1 LKFNAGNTSARG
13 AILMKSTKN
22 KRGERLGVRLM
33 MLPYLLEGRRRSQK
47 ELMEYFKVDRKTI
60 VNTIDALSL
69 ADQPN
74 PIIEEREGRHLYYR
88 LSEAYIAPT
97 LTLAE
102 SAALLLAQEAIGA
115 TEWSPFARH
124 ARSLLK
130 KVRKVLPVALR
141 AQLDAMAQVYG
152 AAITPAKDFAQHE
165 PTINEL
171 VTAAIEQQTVH
182 MRYQSFGSD
191 KPSERDFDPYAVY
204 FDPDG
209 ATLKVI
215 GWDYNHEEIRPFSID
230 HIQALQSTQ
239 RHFTRRPFNLRDH
252 LETYCFNG
260 IHGEPMT
267 VRLRAYGVTARVFAE
282 RKFHRSQRTITRTTG
297 TTETPET
304 ITIEMRVARGRGL
317 ERFILSW
324 LPDIE
329 VIAPMELRQR
339 ITEILQRGGERN
351 ANGRK

>member
-1 LKFNAGNTSARG
+1 
-13 AILMKSTKN
+13 MKATKP
-22 KRGERLGVRLM
+22 KRGERLGARLIL
-33 MLPYLLEGRRRSQK
+33 LPYLLEGRRRSQK
-47 ELMEYFKVDRKTI
+47 ELMEYFQVDRKTI
-60 VNTIDALSL
+60 VSTIDTLSL
-69 ADQPN
+69 DGQPN
-74 PIIEEREGRHLYYR
+74 LIVEEREGRHVYYR

-115 TEWSPFARH
+115 TEWSPFAPQ

-130 KVRKVLPVALR
+130 KVRKVLPTQLR
-141 AQLDAMAQVYG
+141 ARLDAMAQVYG

-171 VTAAIEQQTVH
+171 VTAAIERQTVR
-182 MRYQSFGSD
+182 MSYQSFGSD
-191 KPSERDFDPYAVY
+191 EPRERDFDPYAVY

-215 GWDYNHEEIRPFSID
+215 GWDYKRNDFIPFAID
-230 HIQALQSTQ
+230 HIHAVTNRQ
-239 RHFTRRPFNLRDH
+239 RHFAKRNFKLRDF
-252 LETYCFNG
+252 LETNCFNG
-260 IHGEPMT
+260 IHGAPMT
-267 VRLRAYGVTARVFAE
+267 VRLRAYDVTARVFAE
-282 RKFHRSQRTITRTTG
+282 RKFHRSQRTIVQTTS
-297 TTETPET
+297 TATTPES

-329 VIAPMELRQR
+329 VVAPTELRER
-339 ITEILQRGGERN
+339 IAALLQRGAERN
-351 ANGRK
+351 TGQEK

>member
-1 LKFNAGNTSARG
+1 
-13 AILMKSTKN
+13 
-22 KRGERLGVRLM
+22 

-60 VNTIDALSL
+60 LSTIDALSL
-69 ADQPN
+69 PDQPN
-74 PIIEEREGRHLYYR
+74 PIVEEREGRYLYYR
-88 LSEAYIAPT
+88 LSEAYIAPS
-97 LTLAE
+97 LTMAE

-124 ARSLLK
+124 TRSLLK
-130 KVRKVLPVALR
+130 KVRQVLPAALR
-141 AQLDAMAQVYG
+141 TRLDAMAQVYG
-152 AAITPAKDFAQHE
+152 AAITPAKDFAQHDQ
-165 PTINEL
+165 TINEL
-171 VTAAIEQQTVH
+171 VTAAIEQQTVR
-182 MRYQSFGSD
+182 MGYQSFGSD
-191 KPSERDFDPYAVY
+191 KPRERDFDPYAVY

-215 GWDYNHEEIRPFSID
+215 GWDYNRKDFIPFSID
-230 HIQALQSTQ
+230 HIHALQSTQ
-239 RHFTRRPFNLRDH
+239 RHFTRRPFDLHDH
-252 LETYCFNG
+252 LSTYCFNG

-267 VRLRAYGVTARVFAE
+267 VRLRAYGVTASVFAE
-282 RKFHRSQRTITRTTG
+282 RKFHRTQRTIARTAG
-297 TTETPET
+297 STETPET

-329 VIAPMELRQR
+329 VIAPTELCQK

-351 ANGRK
+351 AADGK